1 MLNVWHPISV
11 HVGDNSLFA
20 MWKSSLTCYELRC
33 EFWGHLIRSLLSMRP
48 TCNEFQ
54 RLLFSI
60 CTNLYVFCSTFVW
73 HWYIVTELFYCYFF
87 LCTLSHG
94 WSSDRIIL
102 SHICLLCIGL
112 CAFNRPSKGPTNEWM
127 NSQVIT
133 VRLHSY
139 IFYST
144 KLAWVRTFL

>member
-1 MLNVWHPISV
+1 MLRV
-11 HVGDNSLFA
+11 A
-20 MWKSSLTCYELRC
+20 LRVLRT
-33 EFWGHLIRSLLSMRP
+33 LIRSLLIMRP

-73 HWYIVTELFYCYFF
+73 HWYIVIELFYCYFF

-102 SHICLLCIGL
+102 SNICLLCIGL
-112 CAFNRPSKGPTNEWM
+112 CAFNRPSKGPTNEWTAKSKQFVFIRTFFTRL
-127 NSQVIT
+127 NSPEFE
-133 VRLHSY
+133 HSY
-139 IFYST
+139 KKIFDSVESVVHYIVQM
-144 KLAWVRTFL
+144 LP